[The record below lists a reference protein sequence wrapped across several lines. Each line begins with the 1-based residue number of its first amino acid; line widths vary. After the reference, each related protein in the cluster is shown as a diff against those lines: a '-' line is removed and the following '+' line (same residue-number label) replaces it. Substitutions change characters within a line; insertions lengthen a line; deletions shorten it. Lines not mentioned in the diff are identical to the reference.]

1 MFWYFLLF
9 NFISAWGLF
18 KFVVYIIRF
27 LLFHTSLAQSVCL
40 CCCLI
45 FILCIWWL
53 GGPSGFKVLRYLFLV
68 FVVFVPFRL
77 A

>member
-1 MFWYFLLF
+1 MVFLIIQFYF
-9 NFISAWGLF
+9 GLGVIQVCGLHNTF
-18 KFVVYIIRF
+18 SSVSYVAGAMRF
-27 LLFHTSLAQSVCL
+27 L